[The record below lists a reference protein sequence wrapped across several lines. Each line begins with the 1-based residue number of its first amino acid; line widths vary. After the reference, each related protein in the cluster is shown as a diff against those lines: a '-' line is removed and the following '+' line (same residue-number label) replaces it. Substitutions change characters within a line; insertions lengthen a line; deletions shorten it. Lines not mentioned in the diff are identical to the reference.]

1 MSVSASTVARCMRGK
16 PWGRLATLLSVAL
29 ALAAAVAG
37 SAAAARDVSGHPQA
51 RVQVRSSALGDM
63 PHPRGVVPRRGARPS
78 AAAAARTPTLSAGA
92 TPSNGAIN
100 PQLLLSYHG
109 GPVMHSHRIHA
120 IFWAPPGFSFPAGY
134 QSGVEAY
141 LQDVA
146 LDSGKTSSP
155 YGAISQYTDG
165 GGAAQYNV
173 TYGGSVLVTDSAPTP
188 DPSCFDGSTCI
199 MDYQLAIEAEA
210 VRSAQGWN
218 LGLGN
223 QYVILTP

>member
-1 MSVSASTVARCMRGK
+1 
-16 PWGRLATLLSVAL
+16 
-29 ALAAAVAG
+29 
-37 SAAAARDVSGHPQA
+37 
-51 RVQVRSSALGDM
+51 
-63 PHPRGVVPRRGARPS
+63 
-78 AAAAARTPTLSAGA
+78 
-92 TPSNGAIN
+92 
-100 PQLLLSYHG
+100 
-109 GPVMHSHRIHA
+109 
-120 IFWAPPGFSFPAGY
+120 FPAGY

-218 LGLGN
+218 LGLGD
-223 QYVILTP
+223 QYVILTPPNVTTCFDEFGDCSDNVYCAYHSYEGSTLNPLIYLHIPFEPADPCHSDGFTV